1 LRRSARQPRHLRDA
15 AGARGSDERT
25 TISEEEVARREAG
38 DALHAD
44 REICGP
50 VAVHVAI
57 EQREALERLPPQ
69 LAGGGELAG
78 ADVDEGLVAAEGGWA
93 SPLFDGTSRRA
104 VDSVCETLRYPK

>member
-15 AGARGSDERT
+15 AGARGSGERT

-38 DALHAD
+38 DALHAY
-44 REICGP
+44 REIRGP

-69 LAGGGELAG
+69 LAGGAELTG
-78 ADVDEGLVAAEGGWA
+78 ADVDEGLVAAKGIGRRSCSMKLKGERSIA
-93 SPLFDGTSRRA
+93 SARLSDT
-104 VDSVCETLRYPK
+104 